1 MLHFFPATDSNSN
14 VAVGVLL
21 KDNRDHGVLLS
32 SLRPYAGARADRQT
46 DRRLPGLQR
55 VGSNRCK
62 WESAAE
68 LPMAEITLSCEPQLL
83 HFLADSLQVNCEGL
97 MALLTGFCGE
107 GRGGEGQKKEG
118 KTKQVHCKHY
128 SMVGHNVK
136 PFEHIMLVIKY
147 RPGL

>member
-1 MLHFFPATDSNSN
+1 MCGGRGAPEGQQRPWGA
-14 VAVGVLL
+14 A
-21 KDNRDHGVLLS
+21 
-32 SLRPYAGARADRQT
+32 LRPQALCRSSCRQTDRQT

-68 LPMAEITLSCEPQLL
+68 LPVAEITLSCEPQLL

-107 GRGGEGQKKEG
+107 GRGREEKGREDKASSSQTLQHGW
-118 KTKQVHCKHY
+118 
-128 SMVGHNVK
+128 
-136 PFEHIMLVIKY
+136 LVIM
-147 RPGL
+147 RSHLNTSCQS

>member
-1 MLHFFPATDSNSN
+1 M
-14 VAVGVLL
+14 LL
-21 KDNRDHGVLLS
+21 KDNRDRGVLLS
-32 SLRPYAGARADRQT
+32 GLRPYAGAHADRQT

-68 LPMAEITLSCEPQLL
+68 LPVAEITLSCEPQLL

-107 GRGGEGQKKEG
+107 GRGREEKGREDKASSSQTLQHGWSSCEA
-118 KTKQVHCKHY
+118 
-128 SMVGHNVK
+128 
-136 PFEHIMLVIKY
+136 I
-147 RPGL
+147 